1 MRAASTYGPELVRH
15 SNFTNLRHNLVGL
28 TEPRL
33 LIDFARRNARPNS
46 FLLRLETLAPTLAAD
61 SLLSDMRKVYRYK
74 IVSSRH
80 IEAFEKEVNACL
92 EQLGYELY
100 GSPFSCDN
108 DYAQARVKS
117 EDVPA
122 MGGET

>member
-1 MRAASTYGPELVRH
+1 M
-15 SNFTNLRHNLVGL
+15 
-28 TEPRL
+28 
-33 LIDFARRNARPNS
+33 
-46 FLLRLETLAPTLAAD
+46 APTIAAD

-74 IVSSRH
+74 IVSSQH

-108 DYAQARVKS
+108 DYAQAFVKS